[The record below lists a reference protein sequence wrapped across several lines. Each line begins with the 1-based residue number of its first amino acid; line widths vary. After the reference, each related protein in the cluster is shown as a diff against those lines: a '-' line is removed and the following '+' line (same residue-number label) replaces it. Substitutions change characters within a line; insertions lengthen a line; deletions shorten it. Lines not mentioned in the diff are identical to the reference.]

1 MPKLPSRPSPRTEAS
16 RVSQSQRRPRRRA
29 ARRAAPPAAHFVA
42 ALALAALP
50 GALLVA
56 AAPAA
61 LGAQPAARGTARVQ
75 GVVTSNNAPVGNAQV
90 SLVGTRFGALSDNDG
105 RYTINGVPAGSYTI
119 RVQRIGFAPL
129 TRPVTVADG
138 QTVEANLAI
147 TAQAAQ
153 LTAVQVVGYT
163 TEQRRDVS
171 GAVASVRGDELR
183 DQKVATVEEALRGRA
198 PGVQIAASGQP
209 GRPAQII
216 IRGQNGFNA
225 PNPLY
230 VVDGMYVG
238 QQNPNLNPDDIASV
252 EILKDASAA
261 AQYGAQASNG
271 VVVITTRR
279 GSAGQNQFSVDTYFG
294 FQQVPKT
301 LPLAGAAE
309 FRQVFLDAYANANAG
324 RTRDSLVVPTGL
336 TNPAAGVS
344 TDWQNALFRNG
355 AIQNYNLQASGGTS
369 TANYLISGSVFDQ
382 KGTVLNTGFRRYSL
396 RVNSE
401 ARRGRFTVGEALALS
416 QANQSDFPNA
426 IFGGQAL
433 PLIDVVQLLP
443 LIPVRDT
450 ANPGGYGY
458 GSDALPNYGVNPVA
472 VLERNYLRRRG
483 NQVLGTAYGEVRLFR
498 NLRYRLNLGLN
509 YSDSTNR
516 LWTSS
521 TQLRYLTPQ
530 LNGASLTQAAP
541 QAQQLLY
548 ENLLNWDGAFGDGQH
563 RLSAVAGQTSQRNEF
578 QQIAAFRQGF
588 TNEQLQQLNAGST
601 TGFTNSGFFIPFR
614 TNSLLSRATYAFRDR
629 YLATGS
635 VRRDCSTRFSPGN
648 RCGTF
653 GAGSL
658 GWVASEEAF
667 FKSVPLLGGA
677 DFFKLRV
684 STGVLG
690 DQNIGD
696 LAYVVPVAQN
706 QNYVFG
712 GTTGVTVTPGGA
724 TQTVVANPNLRW
736 QRNRSTDVG
745 FDLGLFNNTL
755 TLTADYYVNNADGVL
770 VNIPIPA
777 SLGSTADPAFN
788 AGKVR
793 NAGFELGATHR
804 AERGDWRFNNTFTL
818 TTTRNRVVSLGN
830 GGQPISRGI
839 EGVSRTR
846 IGEPIGAF
854 YVLRTAGIFQSQA
867 DVDAHTASVTAN
879 GQTSTVKIQPDAKP
893 GDLRFVDVNGDG
905 RINADDRTGAGS
917 PIPTLTTGLFMDARR
932 GPIDVGLNLRGAFG
946 NKIYNAVKLNTERVT
961 GLSNVRAGYNPWTP
975 TNTNTSTPRAVFG
988 DAVNGNPATDRWL
1001 ENGSF
1006 VRVQNLVL
1014 GYTLPQ
1020 RLLEQARLGGTNSP
1034 RLYVNVQNLYTF
1046 TKYSGFDPDILGFGD
1061 PLARGIDDG
1070 LIYPNPRTVTFG
1082 FTARF

>member
-1 MPKLPSRPSPRTEAS
+1 
-16 RVSQSQRRPRRRA
+16 
-29 ARRAAPPAAHFVA
+29 
-42 ALALAALP
+42 
-50 GALLVA
+50 
-56 AAPAA
+56 
-61 LGAQPAARGTARVQ
+61 
-75 GVVTSNNAPVGNAQV
+75 
-90 SLVGTRFGALSDNDG
+90 
-105 RYTINGVPAGSYTI
+105 
-119 RVQRIGFAPL
+119 
-129 TRPVTVADG
+129 
-138 QTVEANLAI
+138 
-147 TAQAAQ
+147 
-153 LTAVQVVGYT
+153 
-163 TEQRRDVS
+163 
-171 GAVASVRGDELR
+171 
-183 DQKVATVEEALRGRA
+183 
-198 PGVQIAASGQP
+198 
-209 GRPAQII
+209 
-216 IRGQNGFNA
+216 
-225 PNPLY
+225 
-230 VVDGMYVG
+230 MYVG

-588 TNEQLQQLNAGST
+588 TNEQLQQLDAGST
-601 TGFTNSGFFIPFR
+601 SGFNNSGFTIPFR

-635 VRRDCSTRFSPGN
+635 VRRDCSSRFSPGN

-653 GAGSL
+653 GAGSV

-667 FKSVPLLGGA
+667 FKSIPLLGGA
-677 DFFKLRV
+677 NFFKLRA

-696 LAYVVPVAQN
+696 LSYVVPIAQN
-706 QNYVFG
+706 ANYVNNG
-712 GTTGVTVTPGGA
+712 PSGTTVVSGGA
-724 TQTVVANPNLRW
+724 TQTRVANTNLRW
-736 QRNRSTDVG
+736 QRNRSTDIG
-745 FDLGLFNNTL
+745 LDLGLLNNTL
-755 TLTADYYVNNADGVL
+755 SVTADYYVNNADGVL
-770 VNIPIPA
+770 VTLPIPG
-777 SLGSTADPAFN
+777 SLGSTTTRCSTPAPCATPASSSGANAPPRRAATSAFN
-788 AGKVR
+788 SAPR
-793 NAGFELGATHR
+793 AHATAATAWCRSATAASRSAAASR
-804 AERGDWRFNNTFTL
+804 ASPARGRP
-818 TTTRNRVVSLGN
+818 S
-830 GGQPISRGI
+830 
-839 EGVSRTR
+839 
-846 IGEPIGAF
+846 PIGSF
-854 YVLRTAGIFQSQA
+854 YVLRTAGHLPERRRGPGA
-867 DVDAHTASVTAN
+867 HDGVRRRRDDAPSSSRTPSRRPALRRRERRR
-879 GQTSTVKIQPDAKP
+879 PDQQRRP
-893 GDLRFVDVNGDG
+893 HHV
-905 RINADDRTGAGS
+905 GS
-917 PIPTLTTGLFMDARR
+917 PIPTAH
-932 GPIDVGLNLRGAFG
+932 
-946 NKIYNAVKLNTERVT
+946 ERPSSWT
-961 GLSNVRAGYNPWTP
+961 AGTRAS
-975 TNTNTSTPRAVFG
+975 TSA
-988 DAVNGNPATDRWL
+988 
-1001 ENGSF
+1001 
-1006 VRVQNLVL
+1006 
-1014 GYTLPQ
+1014 
-1020 RLLEQARLGGTNSP
+1020 
-1034 RLYVNVQNLYTF
+1034 
-1046 TKYSGFDPDILGFGD
+1046 
-1061 PLARGIDDG
+1061 
-1070 LIYPNPRTVTFG
+1070 
-1082 FTARF
+1082 